1 MKTAAGQPRG
11 NTKEKRAGKD
21 LTRRQFVATSA
32 AAAAFM
38 VVPRHVLGGAR
49 FVPPSEKVNI
59 AIIGAGGQGLTNA
72 RALFNEE
79 DAQIIAICDVADKTD
94 LRGFYYGCYA
104 GRKPVK
110 TAIEEHY
117 SKKTPN
123 YRCAE
128 YEDFRV
134 MLEKEKEIDAI
145 LCATPDHAHAVVSI
159 TAMKMG
165 KHVYCEKPLAHNV
178 WEVRQVAKVAKETGV
193 ATQMGNHG
201 HSGEGPRQTC
211 EWIWDGAIGSV
222 REVHAWSDT
231 GKWAKEPGRPKDTP
245 PVPEGLNWD
254 LWLGPRENRPYH
266 PAYAPYNWRGWWAFG
281 TGAIGDMAC
290 HNMDPAVWALKLE
303 HPVSVEATAT
313 GVDSETTSLGGICN
327 YQFGPR
333 GDMPPLK
340 LTWYDGG
347 LRPAT
352 PEGLDPDDPKQ
363 RLGDGGNGIVFIG
376 EKGIITC
383 AGWAGMPRLLPLSLH
398 SEYKRPEKTLP
409 RSKGHH
415 ADWVAACKGGKP
427 ASGNFEYSARLTEI
441 VLLGNVALRTRKKL
455 VWDGPN
461 MKATNAPVADQFI
474 KEQYRQGWEI
484 G

>member
-1 MKTAAGQPRG
+1 MKKKSCQSSRNSPVKK
-11 NTKEKRAGKD
+11 NCL
-21 LTRRQFVATSA
+21 LTRRQFIGVST
-32 AAAAFM
+32 AAAAFTI
-38 VVPRHVLGGAR
+38 VPRHVLGGPG
-49 FVPPSEKVNI
+49 FVAPSEKVNI
-59 AIIGAGGQGLTNA
+59 ALIGAGGQGLSNVKN
-72 RALFNEE
+72 LFHEN
-79 DAQIIAICDVADKTD
+79 DAQIIAICDVAEKTD
-94 LRGFYYGCYA
+94 LMPFYYKCFA

-110 TAIEEHY
+110 AAIEEHY
-117 SKKTPN
+117 GTKTPN
-123 YRCAE
+123 YKCAE

-134 MLEKEKEIDAI
+134 MLEKEKDVDAV
-145 LCATPDHAHAVVSI
+145 LCATPDHSHAVISI

-178 WEVRQVAKVAKETGV
+178 WETRQVARVAKETGV

-211 EWIWDGAIGSV
+211 EWIWDGAIGAI

-245 PVPEGLNWD
+245 PVPEGFNWD

-290 HNMDPAVWALKLE
+290 HNMDPSVWALKLE
-303 HPVSVEATAT
+303 HPISVEATAT
-313 GVDSETTSLGGICN
+313 GVDNEITSLGGICN
-327 YQFGPR
+327 YRFAAR
-333 GDMPPLK
+333 GDMPPVK

-376 EKGIITC
+376 DKGIITC
-383 AGWAGMPRLLPLSLH
+383 AGWAGMPRLLPLSRH
-398 SEYKRPEKTLP
+398 MEYKRPEKSLS

-415 ADWVAACKGGKP
+415 ADWIAACKGGQP

-441 VLLGNVALRTRKKL
+441 VLLGNVALRSRKKL
-455 VWDGPN
+455 MWDGPG
-461 MKATNAPVADQFI
+461 MKATNSPEAEQFI
-474 KEQYRQGWEI
+474 KEQSRKGWEI
-484 G
+484 A